1 MNDQAML
8 RVDGLNVTY
17 GPVRAL
23 RGVSIEVRRGRTVS
37 VIGPNGAGKSTL
49 LWTITGLLKPAA
61 GTIELD
67 GEMIAGLK
75 PETVARR
82 GLAIVPEGRHNFLT
96 LTVADNLRLARIA
109 GRRRGGDE
117 ELYERTLDRF
127 PVLRRRLGS
136 PAGQLSGGEAQQLAI
151 ARALL
156 TKPLV
161 LLLDEPSFGLAPLTV
176 EAVFEELLG
185 LKEEG
190 MTVLMVEQNAGKALE
205 VADDAYIL
213 SNGEVESASSADS
226 LMSKEDFDAAYFG
239 EGGKL

>member
-1 MNDQAML
+1 MNDQPIL
-8 RVDGLNVTY
+8 KVDDLSVTY

-23 RGVSIEVRRGRTVS
+23 RGVSVEVRRGRTVS

-49 LWTITGLLKPAA
+49 LWTITGLLKPVA
-61 GTIELD
+61 GSVELE
-67 GEMIAGLK
+67 GEAISGLK
-75 PETVARR
+75 PETIARR
-82 GLAIVPEGRHNFLT
+82 GLAIVPEGRHNFLS

-117 ELYERTLDRF
+117 ALYERTLDRF
-127 PVLRRRLGS
+127 PVLRDRLDS

-156 TKPLV
+156 TKPLI

-176 EAVFEELLG
+176 EGVFEELVR

-213 SNGEVESASSADS
+213 SNGEVETASSAES
-226 LMSKEDFDAAYFG
+226 LRSQEDFDAAYFG
-239 EGGKL
+239 EGGAF

>member
-1 MNDQAML
+1 MNDQPIL
-8 RVDGLNVTY
+8 KVDGLSVAY

-61 GTIELD
+61 GSVELE
-67 GEMIAGLK
+67 GEVISGLK
-75 PETVARR
+75 PETIARR
-82 GLAIVPEGRHNFLT
+82 GLAIVPEGRHNFLS
-96 LTVADNLRLARIA
+96 LTVADNLRLAQIA

-117 ELYERTLDRF
+117 ALYERTLDRF
-127 PVLRRRLGS
+127 PVLRDRLDS
-136 PAGQLSGGEAQQLAI
+136 PASQLSGGEAQQLAI

-156 TKPLV
+156 TKPLI

-176 EAVFEELLG
+176 EGVFEELVR

-213 SNGEVESASSADS
+213 SNGEVETASSAES
-226 LMSKEDFDAAYFG
+226 LKSQEDFDAAYFG
-239 EGGKL
+239 EGGAF